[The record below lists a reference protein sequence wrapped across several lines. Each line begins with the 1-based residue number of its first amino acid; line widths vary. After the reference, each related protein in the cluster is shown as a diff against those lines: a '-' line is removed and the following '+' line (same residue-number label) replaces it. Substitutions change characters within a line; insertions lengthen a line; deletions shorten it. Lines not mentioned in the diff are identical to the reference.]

1 MVGLH
6 NTVGT
11 LVVLAYLVLTVL
23 YALWAA
29 GRPLPAVR
37 IVSGVAAGLLLIQY
51 ILGFWLLGDGHR
63 NVGSHYVFALLPIL
77 TLGLEHGYA
86 RSRPTPQSR
95 ATMGAVGAGLTFI
108 LVTAAYIIGS
118 S

>member
-23 YALWAA
+23 YALWAR

-37 IVSGVAAGLLLIQY
+37 IVSGLAGGLLLIQY
-51 ILGFWLLGDGHR
+51 IIGFWLLGDGHR
-63 NVGSHYVFALLPIL
+63 NAGSHYVFALLPIF
-77 TLGLEHGYA
+77 TLGIEHGYA
-86 RSRPTPQSR
+86 RSRPTAEFR
-95 ATMGAVGAGLTFI
+95 ATMGMVGAGLTFL
-108 LVTAAYIIGS
+108 LVTTAYIIGS